1 MRGTRREAGLA
12 AAPLRWGEDLVRA
25 VKYSYPLYRL
35 YELRLQSLLSKARAE
50 GAMPRH
56 IGVILDGNRRWAA
69 SFGEPAAAGHWR
81 GALKIAEFLGWVEP
95 LGIEVV
101 TLWML
106 STDNLGRAT
115 SELAELLAIIDDA
128 VTSLARSRRWRLRCV
143 GRMDLLPS
151 ALADSLR
158 RAEAET
164 ADVAGMEVNIAV
176 GYGGRV
182 EILDAVRG
190 YLAEQLALGAGLSD
204 VITSIGLSDIDRH
217 LYTAG
222 QPDPD
227 LVIRT
232 SGEQRIG
239 GFLMW
244 QSANSELY
252 FCEAYWPGFR
262 RVDFLRALRDYTK
275 RERRYGK

>member
-1 MRGTRREAGLA
+1 MPKELAGAASLRGVN
-12 AAPLRWGEDLVRA
+12 RWGGDLVRA
-25 VKYSYPLYRL
+25 VKYSYPLYRA
-35 YELRLQSLLSKARAE
+35 YELRLQAALSKARQQ
-50 GAMPRH
+50 GALPRH

-69 SFGEPAAAGHWR
+69 ATGEPAAAGHR
-81 GALKIAEFLGWVEP
+81 QGARKIAEFLGWVEP

-106 STDNLGRAT
+106 STDNLGRA
-115 SELAELLAIIDDA
+115 SDELDDLLEIIDDA
-128 VTSLARSRRWRLRCV
+128 VTELAASRRWRLRCV
-143 GRMDLLPS
+143 GRLDLLP
-151 ALADSLR
+151 ANLAESLL
-158 RAEAET
+158 RAELLT
-164 ADVAGMEVNIAV
+164 ADVDGMEVNIAV

-190 YLAEQLALGAGLSD
+190 YLAEQLAAGADLAEVLERID
-204 VITSIGLSDIDRH
+204 VTDIDRH

-239 GFLMW
+239 GFLLW

-275 RERRYGK
+275 RERRFGK

>member
-1 MRGTRREAGLA
+1 MSKVNQ
-12 AAPLRWGEDLVRA
+12 WGEDIVRA
-25 VKYSYPLYRL
+25 VKYSYPLYRA
-35 YELRLQSLLSKARAE
+35 YELRLQAALNKARLQ
-50 GAMPRH
+50 GALPRH

-69 SFGEPAAAGHWR
+69 SFGEPAAAGHRR
-81 GALKIAEFLGWVEP
+81 GAMKIAEFLGWVEP

-106 STDNLGRAT
+106 STDNLGRQ
-115 SELAELLAIIDDA
+115 SDELAELLDIIGAA
-128 VTSLARSRRWRLRCV
+128 VTELAATKRWRLRCV
-143 GRMDLLPS
+143 GRMDLLPDGLV
-151 ALADSLR
+151 ATLR
-158 RAEAET
+158 QAEAET
-164 ADVAGMEVNIAV
+164 ADVAGLEVNIAV

-182 EILDAVRG
+182 EILDAVRA
-190 YLAEQLALGAGLSD
+190 YLAEQLSRGADLATALAQ
-204 VITSIGLSDIDRH
+204 IGLSDIDRH